1 MRRFIQIGALFLFSA
16 PVWAGG
22 QAVLQSGSGNQAE
35 QVRLAWLDAEHLRMD
50 IPRPPAE
57 ILLRQGRLYAITQV
71 GGVPIVAD
79 VANLD
84 QLAQHLGQGA
94 QLSGRIDRQLARSV
108 QSFKA
113 TGQYETVAG
122 VRGEIYRIVWRDT
135 QGTEHTDQAVLSPA
149 PAVVELTRA
158 LQNLSVAAHKGGDAR
173 SAEVIRRGLGV
184 LRYGQAYR
192 LISLSGTPPAATD
205 LELPAQGL
213 DVQKLLQGLGGR

>member
-57 ILLRQGRLYAITQV
+57 ILLRQGQLYAITQV

-84 QLAQHLGQGA
+84 QLAQRLGQGA

-135 QGTEHTDQAVLSPA
+135 QGIEHTDQAVLSSA

-158 LQNLSVAAHKGGDAR
+158 LQNLSAAAHKGGDAR

-184 LRYGQAYR
+184 LRYGPAYR
-192 LISLSGTPPAATD
+192 LISLSDTPPAATD
-205 LELPAQGL
+205 LEFPAQGL